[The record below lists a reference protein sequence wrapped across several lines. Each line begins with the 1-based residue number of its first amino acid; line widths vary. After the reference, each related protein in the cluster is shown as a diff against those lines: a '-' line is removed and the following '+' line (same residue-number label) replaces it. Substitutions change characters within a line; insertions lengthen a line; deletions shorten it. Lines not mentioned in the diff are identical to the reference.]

1 MSLYVLSINFLLF
14 KSTGGHFSLQL
25 RHLCQCPKL
34 ESKGQGD
41 LLPLSEKH

>member
-1 MSLYVLSINFLLF
+1 MSLYVLSINFLF

-25 RHLCQCPKL
+25 SPLCQCPNL

-41 LLPLSEKH
+41 LLPMSEKH